1 MLRTEEEMFHQACL
15 RHLREKAEEL
25 ACEHRDKRVRLEE
38 EKSAPPE
45 FTAPITPWV
54 DSSYGS

>member
-1 MLRTEEEMFHQACL
+1 MFHQACL